1 MITGRDFIITSLQPW
16 STEIGSTI
24 KNTALEI
31 SKQNRVLYINT
42 PMNWLEWRKASKEK
56 KERKI
61 RQINSNMWVVDL
73 PFPVLPLNKIPSTC
87 FFDKVNKINNK
98 KIATGILKAVN
109 DLNFHDYIHLIDTDI
124 YRSQYLKEM
133 LHPILSIY
141 YCRDFVVGVDYWK
154 KNGSRL
160 EPLLAAKSDI
170 VLANSSLFAERFKKY
185 NPNTYTIET
194 GVNLQLYDATVD
206 RDTPSDMKDIPHP
219 IVGYTGMVIKLRL
232 DIELLYQVALQ
243 MPNVQFVFIGPTDEA
258 FDTHPLHQLT
268 NVYFL
273 GKREVNQLP
282 AYIQEFDVCINPQI
296 INDITIGNYPLK
308 IDEYLAMGK
317 PTVATSTHTMQDIF
331 SKYVFL
337 ATNVDE
343 YIEAIQKAISEVG
356 DKAKQEARVAFAHTH
371 SWTNSVNK
379 IYKAIE
385 EREEKQ

>member
-1 MITGRDFIITSLQPW
+1 MVTGRDFIITSLQPW
-16 STEIGSTI
+16 NTEIGSTI

-31 SKQNRVLYINT
+31 SKQNRVLYINA

-61 RQINSNMWVVDL
+61 QQINSNMWVVNL
-73 PFPVLPLNKIPSTC
+73 PFSVLPLNKIPFTWA
-87 FFDKVNKINNK
+87 FDKVNKINNK

-185 NPNTYTIET
+185 NPKTYTIET
-194 GVNLQLYDATVD
+194 GVNLQLYDATID
-206 RDTPSDMKDIPHP
+206 RDTPADIKDIPHP

-258 FDTHPLHQLT
+258 FDTHLLHQLT

-273 GKREVNQLP
+273 GKKEVNQLP

-296 INDITIGNYPLK
+296 VNDITIGNYPLK

-331 SKYVFL
+331 NKYVFL
-337 ATNVDE
+337 PTGVNE
-343 YIEAIQKAISEVG
+343 YIESIQKAISEIG
-356 DKAKQEARVAFAHTH
+356 DKTKQKDRITFAHTH

-385 EREEKQ
+385 ESEEKL

>member
-56 KERKI
+56 KEGKI
-61 RQINSNMWVVDL
+61 RQINSNMWIVDL
-73 PFPVLPLNKIPSTC
+73 PFPVLPLNRIPFTWA
-87 FFDKVNKINNK
+87 FDKVNKINNQ
-98 KIATGILKAVN
+98 KIAAGILKAAES
-109 DLNFHDYIHLIDTDI
+109 LKFRNFIHLIDTDI
-124 YRSQYLKEM
+124 YRSQYLKDM

-160 EPLLAAKSDI
+160 EPLLANKSDI
-170 VLANSSLFAERFKKY
+170 VLANSSLFAERFRQY
-185 NPNTYTIET
+185 NSNTYTIET
-194 GVNLQLYDATVD
+194 GVNLQLYDASIHRDSPVD
-206 RDTPSDMKDIPHP
+206 IKDIPHP

-243 MPNVQFVFIGPTDEA
+243 MPNIQFVFVGPTDDVFE
-258 FDTHPLHQLT
+258 THPLHQLA
-268 NVYFL
+268 NVHFL
-273 GKREVNQLP
+273 GKKETSQLP
-282 AYIQEFDVCINPQI
+282 AYIQEFDICINPQI
-296 INDITIGNYPLK
+296 VNNITIGNYPLK

-331 SKYVFL
+331 SKHVFL
-337 ATNVDE
+337 PTNLNE
-343 YIEAIQKAISEVG
+343 YIESIHNAISEIN
-356 DKAKQEARVAFAHTH
+356 DKTKQEARISFAHTH
-371 SWTNSVNK
+371 SWSNSVNK

-385 EREEKQ
+385 KTEGKA